1 MAIDS
6 LEKLVAS
13 FSTKQQTFPV
23 KYGAANYA
31 VTGYWN
37 SSWITPGSH
46 VGGIPTAGAG
56 QVCDGTTV
64 GRINVDDA
72 GSGNTLYL
80 SKMIFSPTLAVGA
93 YLMDRLVATSGLS
106 GTAMAAQSVN
116 SVALPARGGNGTG
129 AELWLEWYVTTG
141 START
146 ATVTYTNSEGT
157 SGRISST
164 TIPVSTRLTSC
175 IRVPLMPGDRGVQS
189 VQSVQL
195 SGSTGTTGNFG
206 ITIAKRIATVDNIV
220 ANSMAGLGP
229 IGLNLPSIPNDNCL
243 FFIVNSSATT
253 SASYDTELTFVEG

>member
-13 FSTKQQTFPV
+13 FTTKQQTFPV
-23 KYGAANYA
+23 KYGAANYSVA
-31 VTGYWN
+31 GLWN

-46 VGGIPTAGAG
+46 VANIPTAGAG
-56 QVCDGTTV
+56 QVCDGSTV

-80 SKMIFSPTLAVGA
+80 SKMIFSPTLAVGV

-106 GTAMAAQSVN
+106 GTSAVSQSVN
-116 SVALPARGGNGTG
+116 SVALPARGGNGAGT
-129 AELWLEWYVTTG
+129 ELWLEWYVTTG
-141 START
+141 TTART

-157 SGRISST
+157 SGRTSIVSV
-164 TIPVSTRLTSC
+164 PVSTRLTSC
-175 IRVPLMPGDRGVQS
+175 IRVPLMPGDRGVRS

-220 ANSMAGLGP
+220 ANAMAGLGP

-243 FFIVNSSATT
+243 YFIVNASGTT